1 MKNAK
6 RNNDAHRCDDTCI
19 ERLYAKK
26 NPENSFSQFFHF
38 FNFFFLEK
46 MTVPRVIKGK
56 KSRTN
61 ALNETS
67 ATRINESPLSFL
79 YRNYPS

>member
-38 FNFFFLEK
+38 FNFFFGK
-46 MTVPRVIKGK
+46 DDRTVRHKRKK
-56 KSRTN
+56 KSHERVK
-61 ALNETS
+61 
-67 ATRINESPLSFL
+67 
-79 YRNYPS
+79 RNIRDKN

>member
-6 RNNDAHRCDDTCI
+6 RNNDAHRGDDTCI

-38 FNFFFLEK
+38 FNFFFGK
-46 MTVPRVIKGK
+46 DDRTARHKRKK
-56 KSRTN
+56 KSR
-61 ALNETS
+61 
-67 ATRINESPLSFL
+67 
-79 YRNYPS
+79 